1 MTGDSGVKF
10 AIDATDGA
18 TRYLHV
24 RITISPP
31 FTAKKLTLKFPR
43 WVPGSYFIREPM
55 QYLTGISCH
64 QNDKDASFKRKAVDT
79 VEVKIDDLSSD
90 LVINYKILG
99 IELSVRSTHID
110 NSHLHMMPPF
120 TFLLPTSGID
130 QSRMDMNH
138 RIDLYCP
145 TEWTP
150 ATQLQLEFDDLDTNS
165 LIGKTA
171 NMFSFSAPDRDRL
184 LDGIMEVNS
193 NKNINF
199 KVDGRNHVLK
209 LWDSGNFHPGE
220 KMVDR
225 FIEDMKKIVKE
236 YHALFGVPD
245 WGEYVTILQLTEKS
259 RGGLEHLNSQTS
271 MLPRV
276 CLIDGFDDEYRDL
289 ISLFSHEYMHQWNVK
304 RLRPK
309 NFIHYDLQQE
319 IHTDLL
325 WWFEGCTSWLGDMLC
340 VRSGAWSEE
349 DWRKDMERKL
359 ARHTVRN
366 GSKHES
372 LAESSHDAW
381 IHLYRSH
388 SFSREIQISYYLEGE
403 LAIFC
408 IDAELRKRSK
418 GKHGIC
424 NLMVRLCEK
433 YALGY
438 PNSIQIGVD
447 YNDIR
452 KELVNMSG
460 GRNLGLH
467 LDKLVFDKSAPDI
480 AKALEYYGIK
490 LKSKVTKNNQLSN
503 SWLGLNLSDTTGKV
517 TVTSHQTDSPLRQLI
532 MPGDEIISINRLRI
546 NSIKSLKSILAKLD
560 PSNVEICYSHEGVI
574 KFDKIDLR
582 IEPELKNKLD
592 GKGNAKWRDY
602 IASRVI

>member
-10 AIDATDGA
+10 SIDATDGA

-150 ATQLQLEFDDLDTNS
+150 ATQLQLEFDDLDANS

-209 LWDSGNFHPGE
+209 LWDSGNFHPDQ
-220 KMVDR
+220 KIVDR

-366 GSKHES
+366 GSEHES

>member
-150 ATQLQLEFDDLDTNS
+150 ATQLQLEFDDLDANS

-209 LWDSGNFHPGE
+209 LWDSGNFHPDE
-220 KMVDR
+220 KIVDR

-366 GSKHES
+366 GSEHES

-532 MPGDEIISINRLRI
+532 MPGDEIISINRLRV
-546 NSIKSLKSILAKLD
+546 NSAKSLKTILAKLD

>member
-209 LWDSGNFHPGE
+209 LWDSGNFHPDE
-220 KMVDR
+220 KIVDR

-366 GSKHES
+366 GSEHES

-582 IEPELKNKLD
+582 VEPELKNKLD

>member
-1 MTGDSGVKF
+1 MTGSSGVKF

-18 TRYLHV
+18 SRYLHV
-24 RITISPP
+24 SITISPP
-31 FTAKKLTLKFPR
+31 FDANKLTLKFPR

-55 QYLTGISCH
+55 QYLTGISCQ
-64 QNDKDASFKRKAVDT
+64 QNDQDVSFSRKGVDS
-79 VEVKIDDLSSD
+79 VEAKINDHSSD
-90 LVINYKILG
+90 LVVSYKILG

-110 NSHLHMMPPF
+110 KSHLHMMPPF
-120 TFLLPTSGID
+120 TFLLPTAGINK
-130 QSRMDMNH
+130 SRMDMEH
-138 RIDLYCP
+138 KIELYCP
-145 TEWTP
+145 PGWTP
-150 ATQLQLEFDDLDTNS
+150 ATQLQLVNTSQRCDS
-165 LIGKTA
+165 LINNLADRFT
-171 NMFSFSAPDRDRL
+171 FSAPDRDHL

-193 NKNINF
+193 NKNIDF
-199 KVDGRNHVLK
+199 EVDGRAHILK
-209 LWDSGNFHPGE
+209 LWDSGNFPTDTT
-220 KMVDR
+220 MVNR
-225 FIEDMKKIVKE
+225 FIEDMKKIIKE

-245 WGEYVTILQLTEKS
+245 WGEYVTILQLTETS

-276 CLIDGFDDEYRDL
+276 CLIDGFVDEYRDL

-359 ARHTVRN
+359 SRHTIRN

-408 IDAELRKRSK
+408 LDAELRKRSK

-424 NLMVRLCEK
+424 NLMVSLCEK

-438 PNSIQIGVD
+438 PNSLNTGID
-447 YNDIR
+447 YKDIR
-452 KELVNMSG
+452 KELVNMAG
-460 GRNLGLH
+460 GRNLGKY
-467 LDKLVFDKSAPDI
+467 LDKLVFEKSPPNI
-480 AKALEYYGIK
+480 AEALEYYGLG
-490 LKSKVTKNNQLSN
+490 LKSKVTIDKHLSS
-503 SWLGLNLSDTTGKV
+503 SWLGLNLAEKNGRVVVS
-517 TVTSHQTDSPLRQLI
+517 SHQNNSPLRELI
-532 MPGDEIISINRLRI
+532 MPGDELISINRLRI
-546 NSIKSLKSILAKLD
+546 NGVKSLKSILSKLD
-560 PSNVEICYSHEGVI
+560 PSNVEICYNHEGI
-574 KFDKIDLR
+574 INFSNIDLR
-582 IEPELKNKLD
+582 VEPELRNILD
-592 GKGNAKWRDY
+592 GKGNTKWREY
-602 IASRVI
+602 LSTRIT

>member
-209 LWDSGNFHPGE
+209 LWDSGNFHPNE

-532 MPGDEIISINRLRI
+532 MPGDEIISINRLRV
-546 NSIKSLKSILAKLD
+546 NSAKSLKSILAKLD

>member
-1 MTGDSGVKF
+1 MRNNSGVRF

-18 TRYLHV
+18 TRYLRV
-24 RITISPP
+24 RITVSPP
-31 FTAKKLTLKFPR
+31 FKGKKLTLKFPR

-55 QYLTGISCH
+55 QYLTEISCH
-64 QNDKDASFKRKAVDT
+64 QNGKHANFTRQAVDSID
-79 VEVKIDDLSSD
+79 VKINDFSSD
-90 LVINYKILG
+90 VTINYKILG

-110 NSHLHMMPPF
+110 KSHLHMMPPF

-130 QSRMDMNH
+130 KSRMDMTH
-138 RIDLYCP
+138 HIDLYSP
-145 TEWTP
+145 SQWTP
-150 ATQLQLEFDDLDTNS
+150 ATQLKLESKELQSVS
-165 LIGKTA
+165 LIGNKA
-171 NMFSFSAPDRDRL
+171 NMFTFSAPNRDQL
-184 LDGIMEVNS
+184 LDGIIEVNG

-209 LWDSGNFHPGE
+209 LWDSGNFQPE
-220 KMVDR
+220 PKMVER
-225 FIEDMKKIVKE
+225 FIGDMKKIIKE
-236 YHALFGVPD
+236 YHALFGIPQ
-245 WGEYVTILQLTEKS
+245 WGEYVTVLQLTEKS

-276 CLIDGFDDEYRDL
+276 CLIDGFADEYRDL
-289 ISLFSHEYMHQWNVK
+289 ISLFSHEYLHQWNVK

-359 ARHTVRN
+359 ARHTIRN
-366 GSKHES
+366 GSDHES

-408 IDAELRKRSK
+408 IDSELRKRSK
-418 GKHGIC
+418 GEHGIC
-424 NLMVRLCEK
+424 DLMVRLCEK

-438 PNSIQIGVD
+438 PNSIQTGVD
-447 YNDIR
+447 YRDIR
-452 KELVNMSG
+452 KELVNMAG
-460 GRNLGLH
+460 GRNLGKY
-467 LDKLVFDKSAPDI
+467 LDQLVFEKSSPDI
-480 AKALEYYGIK
+480 ANALQYYGLS
-490 LKSKVTKNNQLSN
+490 LKSKTTESNQISS
-503 SWLGLNLSDTTGKV
+503 SWLGLNLSSKDGKV
-517 TVTSHQTDSPLRQLI
+517 SVISHQTDSPLRELI
-532 MPGDEIISINRLRI
+532 MPGDELISINRLRI
-546 NSIKSLKSILAKLD
+546 NNIKSLKAILAKLD

-574 KFDKIDLR
+574 HLDKIDLR
-582 IEPELKNKLD
+582 IEPDLKNKLH

-602 IASRVI
+602 IASRTI

>member
-209 LWDSGNFHPGE
+209 LWDSGNFHPDE

-532 MPGDEIISINRLRI
+532 MPGDEIISINRLRV
-546 NSIKSLKSILAKLD
+546 NSAKSLKSILAKLD

>member
-150 ATQLQLEFDDLDTNS
+150 ATQLQLEFDDLDANS

>member
-10 AIDATDGA
+10 AIDATDAA

-199 KVDGRNHVLK
+199 KVDGRNHILK
-209 LWDSGNFHPGE
+209 LWDSGNFHPDE
-220 KMVDR
+220 KIVDR

-366 GSKHES
+366 GSEHES

-582 IEPELKNKLD
+582 VEPELKNKLD

>member
-31 FTAKKLTLKFPR
+31 FTGQKLTLKFPR

-64 QNDKDASFKRKAVDT
+64 QNDEDASFKRKAVDT

-150 ATQLQLEFDDLDTNS
+150 ATQLQLEFDDLDANS

-209 LWDSGNFHPGE
+209 LWDSGNFHPDE

-366 GSKHES
+366 GSEHES

-460 GRNLGLH
+460 GRNLGIH

-480 AKALEYYGIK
+480 SKALEYYGIK
-490 LKSKVTKNNQLSN
+490 LKSKVTENNQLSN

-532 MPGDEIISINRLRI
+532 MPGDELISINRLRL
-546 NSIKSLKSILAKLD
+546 NGIKSLKSILAKLD

>member
-199 KVDGRNHVLK
+199 KVDGRNHILK
-209 LWDSGNFHPGE
+209 LWDSGNFHPDE

-582 IEPELKNKLD
+582 VEPELKNKLD

>member
-209 LWDSGNFHPGE
+209 LWDSGNFHPDE

-349 DWRKDMERKL
+349 DWRKDMEKKL

-366 GSKHES
+366 GSEHES

-582 IEPELKNKLD
+582 VEPELKNKLD

>member
-150 ATQLQLEFDDLDTNS
+150 ATQLQLEFDDLDANS

-209 LWDSGNFHPGE
+209 LWDSGNFHPDE
-220 KMVDR
+220 KIVDR

-276 CLIDGFDDEYRDL
+276 CLIDGFDEEYRDL

-366 GSKHES
+366 GSEHES

>member
-150 ATQLQLEFDDLDTNS
+150 ATQLRLEFDDLDANS

-209 LWDSGNFHPGE
+209 LWDSGNFHPDE
-220 KMVDR
+220 KIVDR

-366 GSKHES
+366 GSEHES

-582 IEPELKNKLD
+582 VEPELKNKLD

>member
-1 MTGDSGVKF
+1 
-10 AIDATDGA
+10 
-18 TRYLHV
+18 
-24 RITISPP
+24 
-31 FTAKKLTLKFPR
+31 
-43 WVPGSYFIREPM
+43 
-55 QYLTGISCH
+55 
-64 QNDKDASFKRKAVDT
+64 
-79 VEVKIDDLSSD
+79 
-90 LVINYKILG
+90 
-99 IELSVRSTHID
+99 
-110 NSHLHMMPPF
+110 
-120 TFLLPTSGID
+120 
-130 QSRMDMNH
+130 MDMNH

>member
-150 ATQLQLEFDDLDTNS
+150 ATQLRLEFDDLDANS

-199 KVDGRNHVLK
+199 KVDGRNHILK
-209 LWDSGNFHPGE
+209 LWDSGNFHPDE

-366 GSKHES
+366 GSEHES

-582 IEPELKNKLD
+582 VEPELKNKLD